1 MTPERAA
8 GERKKKKRG
17 QGAGRLKDQ
26 RLGDSRGR
34 DHPNNSSRGCWEG
47 REVLGR
53 LGGGG
58 GVMPEGEDLHIIADS

>member
-1 MTPERAA
+1 MPERAA

-17 QGAGRLKDQ
+17 KGAGWLKDQ

-47 REVLGR
+47 REGWA
-53 LGGGG
+53 GWGWC
-58 GVMPEGEDLHIIADS
+58 EE